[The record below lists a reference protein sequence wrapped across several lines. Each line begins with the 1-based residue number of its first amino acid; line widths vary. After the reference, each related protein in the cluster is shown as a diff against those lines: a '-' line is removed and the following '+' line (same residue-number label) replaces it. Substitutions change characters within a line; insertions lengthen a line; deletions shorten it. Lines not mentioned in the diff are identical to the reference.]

1 MKIRQIMALTGATVV
16 CGNGREDHEVQCA
29 FAISA
34 VRIVCML
41 HRPVTRSTPLQSN
54 VRTSLIKR
62 VVVALYEA
70 KVNVVAH
77 AWRGTVLADIEVDR
91 ISLLLQDEG
100 PGIPD
105 IGQAMQEGF
114 STASAAVREMGFGA
128 GMGLPN
134 MKKNVD
140 ELTIESKVGE
150 GTVVRMLTYFSANK
164 QPVGMLWAI
173 SRQSSRS

>member
-1 MKIRQIMALTGATVV
+1 MQFRFELEGGNFSKAGYASSQIKKVLKQLSV
-16 CGNGREDHEVQCA
+16 DP
-29 FAISA
+29 
-34 VRIVCML
+34 RI
-41 HRPVTRSTPLQSN
+41 
-54 VRTSLIKR
+54 IKR

-70 KVNVVAH
+70 EVNVVAH
-77 AWRGTVLADIEVDR
+77 AWRGKVLAEIEADK

-105 IGQAMQEGF
+105 IDRAMQEGY
-114 STASAAVREMGFGA
+114 STASPAVREMGFGA

-150 GTVVRMLTYFSANK
+150 GTTVRMITRFSEK
-164 QPVGMLWAI
+164 EE
-173 SRQSSRS
+173 